1 MTGFDAFAIV
11 VILASAAA
19 GWVRGGTRE
28 IITLLSFVLAA
39 FLALVALPLTA
50 PAGRALIDPDWAG
63 SITAAIVSF
72 LIVYFGIRIFGSILS
87 KQAQAHPTLGGI
99 DRLVGIVV
107 GAGRAL
113 VLLGA
118 IHLVIVAAMPGERTP
133 GWLSEATLRPVSAG
147 AARAI
152 QIVLPG
158 IGRGADA
165 ISPVV
170 DSSVRRGFSDDKAL
184 PPTQSGPTLRPA
196 APE

>member
-1 MTGFDAFAIV
+1 MTGFDVVAILIV
-11 VILASAAA
+11 LGSAAA

-39 FLALVALPLTA
+39 FIALVALPLTA
-50 PAGRALIDPDWAG
+50 PIGRGLVDPDWAG
-63 SITAAIVSF
+63 TIAAVAASF
-72 LIVYFGIRIFGSILS
+72 LLIYFGIRIFGSALS
-87 KQAQAHPTLGGI
+87 KRAQAHPSLGGV
-99 DRLVGIVV
+99 DRGVGVFV

-118 IHLVIVAAMPGERTP
+118 IHLVIVAAMPGEKTP
-133 GWLSEATLRPVSAG
+133 RWLSEAALRPLTAG

-165 ISPVV
+165 LTPVV
-170 DSSVRRGFSDDKAL
+170 TSSVSEGFKDDDAL
-184 PPTQSGPTLRPA
+184 PPTDSGPTSPRT
-196 APE
+196 AP

>member
-1 MTGFDAFAIV
+1 MTGFDVVAIL

-39 FLALVALPLTA
+39 FIALVALPLTA
-50 PAGRALIDPDWAG
+50 PIGRGLVDPDWAG
-63 SITAAIVSF
+63 TIAAAVASF
-72 LIVYFGIRIFGSILS
+72 LLIYFGIRLFGSILS
-87 KQAQAHPTLGGI
+87 KRAQAHPSLGGI
-99 DRLVGIVV
+99 DRFVGVFV

-118 IHLVIVAAMPGERTP
+118 IHLVIVAALPGERTP
-133 GWLSEATLRPVSAG
+133 RWLVEAALRPLTAG

-165 ISPVV
+165 LSPMVS
-170 DSSVRRGFSDDKAL
+170 SSVSKGFSEEEAL
-184 PPTQSGPTLRPA
+184 PSPQTGNTSPPA
-196 APE
+196 AAQ

>member
-1 MTGFDAFAIV
+1 MTGFDVIAIL

-28 IITLLSFVLAA
+28 VITLVSFVLAA
-39 FLALVALPLTA
+39 FLALVALPVTA
-50 PAGRALIDPDWAG
+50 PIGRGLIDPDWAG
-63 SITAAIVSF
+63 TIAAAIVSF
-72 LIVYFGIRIFGSILS
+72 LLIYFGVRIFGSALS
-87 KQAQAHPTLGGI
+87 KRAQAHPHLGGV
-99 DRLVGIVV
+99 DRFVGVFV

-118 IHLVIVAAMPGERTP
+118 IHLVVVAALPGEKTP
-133 GWLSEATLRPVSAG
+133 RWLTEAALRPVTAG

-165 ISPVV
+165 LTPVV
-170 DSSVRRGFSDDKAL
+170 SSSVSKGFKDDEAL
-184 PPTQSGPTLRPA
+184 PPTQSGPTSRPA

>member
-1 MTGFDAFAIV
+1 MTGFDVIAIL

-39 FLALVALPLTA
+39 FIALVAMPVTA
-50 PAGRALIDPDWAG
+50 PIGRALVNPDWAG
-63 SITAAIVSF
+63 TIAAAIVSF
-72 LIVYFGIRIFGSILS
+72 LLVYFGIRIFGSVLS
-87 KQAQAHPTLGGI
+87 KRAQAHPQLGGI
-99 DRLVGIVV
+99 DRILGIFV
-107 GAGRAL
+107 GAARSL

-133 GWLSEATLRPVSAG
+133 RWLSEAALRPVTAG
-147 AARAI
+147 AARLI

-165 ISPVV
+165 LTPVV
-170 DSSVRRGFSDDKAL
+170 TSSVSQGFSDEEAL
-184 PPTQSGPTLRPA
+184 PSPQTNNTPPPSA
-196 APE
+196 AD

>member
-1 MTGFDAFAIV
+1 MTGFDVIAIL

-28 IITLLSFVLAA
+28 IITLLSFILAA
-39 FLALVALPLTA
+39 FVALVALPVTA
-50 PAGRALIDPDWAG
+50 PLGRALVDPDWAG
-63 SITAAIVSF
+63 TILAAVASF
-72 LIVYFGIRIFGSILS
+72 LLIYFGVRIFGSMLS
-87 KQAQAHPTLGGI
+87 KRAQAHPQLGGV
-99 DRLVGIVV
+99 DRVIGIFV

-118 IHLVIVAAMPGERTP
+118 IHLVIVAALPGEKTP
-133 GWLSEATLRPVSAG
+133 RWLSEAALRPVTAG

-165 ISPVV
+165 LTPVV
-170 DSSVRRGFSDDKAL
+170 SSSVSEGFKDEDAL
-184 PPTQSGPTLRPA
+184 PPTDSGPTSPPT
-196 APE
+196 AP

>member
-1 MTGFDAFAIV
+1 MTGFDVIAIL

-39 FLALVALPLTA
+39 FLALVALPVTA
-50 PAGRALIDPDWAG
+50 PIGRGLVDPDWAG
-63 SITAAIVSF
+63 AILAAVASF
-72 LIVYFGIRIFGSILS
+72 LLVYFGIRIFGSILS
-87 KQAQAHPTLGGI
+87 KRAQAHPQLGGV
-99 DRLVGIVV
+99 DRIVGIFV

-118 IHLVIVAAMPGERTP
+118 IHLVVVAAMPGDKTP
-133 GWLSEATLRPVSAG
+133 RWLTEAALRPLTAG

-165 ISPVV
+165 LTPVV
-170 DSSVRRGFSDDKAL
+170 TSSVSKGFSSEQAL
-184 PPTQSGPTLRPA
+184 PPTQSGPTSPRA
-196 APE
+196 AP

>member
-1 MTGFDAFAIV
+1 MTGFDVVAILI
-11 VILASAAA
+11 ILASAAA

-39 FLALVALPLTA
+39 FIALVALPVTA
-50 PAGRALIDPDWAG
+50 PIGRALVDPDWAG
-63 SITAAIVSF
+63 TILAAVASF
-72 LIVYFGIRIFGSILS
+72 LLVYFGIRIFGSALS
-87 KQAQAHPTLGGI
+87 KRAQAHPRLGGI
-99 DRLVGIVV
+99 DRFIGVFV

-118 IHLVIVAAMPGERTP
+118 IHLVIVAAMPGEKTP
-133 GWLSEATLRPVSAG
+133 GWLSKAALRPLTAG

-165 ISPVV
+165 LAPVV
-170 DSSVRRGFSDDKAL
+170 SSSVNEGFKDDDAL
-184 PPTQSGPTLRPA
+184 PPTDSGPTSRPA
-196 APE
+196 AP

>member
-1 MTGFDAFAIV
+1 MTGFDVIAIL

-39 FLALVALPLTA
+39 FVALVGMPLTA
-50 PAGRALIDPDWAG
+50 PIGRALINPDWAG
-63 SITAAIVSF
+63 TIAAAIVSF
-72 LIVYFGIRIFGSILS
+72 LLVYFGIRIFGSILS
-87 KQAQAHPTLGGI
+87 KRAQAHPQLGGI
-99 DRLVGIVV
+99 DRILGIFV
-107 GAGRAL
+107 GAARSL

-133 GWLSEATLRPVSAG
+133 RWLSEAALRPVTAG
-147 AARAI
+147 AARLI

-165 ISPVV
+165 LTPVV
-170 DSSVRRGFSDDKAL
+170 TSSVNQGFSDQEAL
-184 PPTQSGPTLRPA
+184 PSPQTANTPPPSA
-196 APE
+196 AD

>member
-1 MTGFDAFAIV
+1 MTGFDVIAIL

-39 FLALVALPLTA
+39 FIALVALPLTA
-50 PAGRALIDPDWAG
+50 PVGRALVDPDWAG
-63 SITAAIVSF
+63 TILAAVTSF
-72 LIVYFGIRIFGSILS
+72 LLIYFGIRIFGSVLS
-87 KQAQAHPTLGGI
+87 KRAQAHPQLGGI
-99 DRLVGIVV
+99 DRFVGVFV

-118 IHLVIVAAMPGERTP
+118 IHLVIVAAMPGEKTP
-133 GWLSEATLRPVSAG
+133 RWLSEAALRPLTAG
-147 AARAI
+147 AARTI

-165 ISPVV
+165 LAPVV
-170 DSSVRRGFSDDKAL
+170 SSSVSEGFKDDDAL
-184 PPTQSGPTLRPA
+184 PRTDSGPTSPRT
-196 APE
+196 AP

>member
-1 MTGFDAFAIV
+1 MTGFDVIAIL

-28 IITLLSFVLAA
+28 VITLLSFVLAA
-39 FLALVALPLTA
+39 FLALVALPVTA
-50 PAGRALIDPDWAG
+50 PIGRGLMDPEWAG
-63 SITAAIVSF
+63 TILAAVASF
-72 LIVYFGIRIFGSILS
+72 LLIYFGIRIFGSILS
-87 KQAQAHPTLGGI
+87 KRAQAHPQLGGI
-99 DRLVGIVV
+99 DRGVGVFV

-118 IHLVIVAAMPGERTP
+118 IHLVIVAALPGEKTP
-133 GWLSEATLRPVSAG
+133 RWLSEAALRPLTAG

-165 ISPVV
+165 LTPVV
-170 DSSVRRGFSDDKAL
+170 SSSVSKGFKDEDAL
-184 PPTQSGPTLRPA
+184 PPTDSGPTSPRT
-196 APE
+196 AP